1 MLPLFVLE
9 LVEPEVEFE
18 ELELDELELLD
29 DPVLLEE
36 PVLEEPVLEESDASV
51 EAASSLSDSLF
62 VDWITFSAEI
72 SAWSPN
78 HFFWITLITPPFF
91 KEFNASDTAFCSSTL
106 AVGAATQ

>member
-9 LVEPEVEFE
+9 LVEPEVELE

-29 DPVLLEE
+29 DPAL
-36 PVLEEPVLEESDASV
+36 LEEPVLEESDASV

-91 KEFNASDTAFCSSTL
+91 KELNASDTAFCSSTL
-106 AVGAATQ
+106 VVGAATQ

>member
-29 DPVLLEE
+29 DPVL
-36 PVLEEPVLEESDASV
+36 LEESDASV

-91 KEFNASDTAFCSSTL
+91 KELNASDTAFCSSTL
-106 AVGAATQ
+106 VVGAATQ

>member
-1 MLPLFVLE
+1 MLE
-9 LVEPEVEFE
+9 LVKPEVEFE

-29 DPVLLEE
+29 DPVL
-36 PVLEEPVLEESDASV
+36 LEEPVLEESDASV

-91 KEFNASDTAFCSSTL
+91 KELNASDTAFCSSTL
-106 AVGAATQ
+106 VVGAAMQ

>member
-9 LVEPEVEFE
+9 LVEPEVELEFE
-18 ELELDELELLD
+18 ELELLD
-29 DPVLLEE
+29 
-36 PVLEEPVLEESDASV
+36 EPVLEESDALV
-51 EAASSLSDSLF
+51 EAVSSLSDSLF

-91 KEFNASDTAFCSSTL
+91 KEPSASDTAFCSSTL
-106 AVGAATQ
+106 VVGAAMQ

>member
-1 MLPLFVLE
+1 MLLLFVLE
-9 LVEPEVEFE
+9 LVEPEVELEFE
-18 ELELDELELLD
+18 ELELLD
-29 DPVLLEE
+29 
-36 PVLEEPVLEESDASV
+36 EPVLEESDALV

-91 KEFNASDTAFCSSTL
+91 KVLNASDTAFCSSTL
-106 AVGAATQ
+106 VVGAAMQ

>member
-18 ELELDELELLD
+18 EFELDELELLD
-29 DPVLLEE
+29 DPVL
-36 PVLEEPVLEESDASV
+36 LEEPVLEESDASV

-91 KEFNASDTAFCSSTL
+91 KELNASDTAFCSSTL
-106 AVGAATQ
+106 VVGAATQ

>member
-18 ELELDELELLD
+18 EFELDELELLD
-29 DPVLLEE
+29 DPVL
-36 PVLEEPVLEESDASV
+36 LEEPVLEESDASV

-72 SAWSPN
+72 SAWSPS

-91 KEFNASDTAFCSSTL
+91 KELNASDTAFCSSTL
-106 AVGAATQ
+106 VVGAATQ

>member
-29 DPVLLEE
+29 DPVL
-36 PVLEEPVLEESDASV
+36 LEEPVLEESDASV

-91 KEFNASDTAFCSSTL
+91 KELNASDTAFCSSTL
-106 AVGAATQ
+106 VVGAATQ

>member
-1 MLPLFVLE
+1 MLE

-29 DPVLLEE
+29 DPVL
-36 PVLEEPVLEESDASV
+36 LEESDASV

-91 KEFNASDTAFCSSTL
+91 KELNASDTAFCSSTL
-106 AVGAATQ
+106 VVGAATQ

>member
-1 MLPLFVLE
+1 MLE
-9 LVEPEVEFE
+9 LVKPEVEFE

-29 DPVLLEE
+29 DPVL
-36 PVLEEPVLEESDASV
+36 LEEPVLEESDASV

-91 KEFNASDTAFCSSTL
+91 KELNASDTAFCSSTL
-106 AVGAATQ
+106 VVGAATQ

>member
-18 ELELDELELLD
+18 EFELDELELLD
-29 DPVLLEE
+29 DPVL
-36 PVLEEPVLEESDASV
+36 LEEPVLEESDASV

-78 HFFWITLITPPFF
+78 HFFWTTLITPPFF
-91 KEFNASDTAFCSSTL
+91 KELNASDTAFCSSTL
-106 AVGAATQ
+106 VVGAATQ

>member
-1 MLPLFVLE
+1 MLE

-29 DPVLLEE
+29 DPVL
-36 PVLEEPVLEESDASV
+36 LEEPVLEESDASV

-91 KEFNASDTAFCSSTL
+91 KELNASDTAFCSSTL
-106 AVGAATQ
+106 VVGAATQ

>member
-18 ELELDELELLD
+18 EFELDELELFD
-29 DPVLLEE
+29 DPVL
-36 PVLEEPVLEESDASV
+36 LEEPVLEESDASV
-51 EAASSLSDSLF
+51 EAVSSPSDSLF

-91 KEFNASDTAFCSSTL
+91 KELNASDTAFCSSTL
-106 AVGAATQ
+106 VVGAATQ

>member
-18 ELELDELELLD
+18 EFELDELELLD
-29 DPVLLEE
+29 DPVL
-36 PVLEEPVLEESDASV
+36 LEEPVLEESDASV

-62 VDWITFSAEI
+62 VDWITFSTEI